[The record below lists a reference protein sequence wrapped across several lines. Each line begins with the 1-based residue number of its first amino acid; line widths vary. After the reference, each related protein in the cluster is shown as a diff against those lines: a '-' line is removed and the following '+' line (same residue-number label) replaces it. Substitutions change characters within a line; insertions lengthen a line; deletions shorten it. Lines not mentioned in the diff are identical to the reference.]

1 VKCAHQSIAID
12 EIDRVTSHTCGG
24 IVQMEYYSSPLI
36 FSGIRWTV
44 RHYPTENLETT
55 THRIKTLSLW
65 KHFNERKAE
74 RRAEHS

>member
-12 EIDRVTSHTCGG
+12 EIDRVTSPTCGG
-24 IVQMEYYSSPLI
+24 IVQMEYYSSTLI

-55 THRIKTLSLW
+55 TQRIKTLSLW
-65 KHFNERKAE
+65 KHFDKRKVE
-74 RRAEHS
+74 RRPEPS